1 MSSLLPKF
9 VSRVDYKSYEDFKE
23 NMKILVP
30 ENFNFAYDVVDAYA
44 AESPDKRAL
53 VWCNDCGD
61 ELIITFKD
69 LKIMSDKGA
78 FNNMAFLGGT
88 SLRILYEMRRFS

>member
-23 NMKILVP
+23 NLKILPP
-30 ENFNFAYDVVDAYA
+30 ENFNFAYDIVDAYA

-53 VWCNDCGD
+53 VWCNDHG
-61 ELIITFKD
+61 EEKTITFGE
-69 LKIMSDKGA
+69 L
-78 FNNMAFLGGT
+78 
-88 SLRILYEMRRFS
+88 